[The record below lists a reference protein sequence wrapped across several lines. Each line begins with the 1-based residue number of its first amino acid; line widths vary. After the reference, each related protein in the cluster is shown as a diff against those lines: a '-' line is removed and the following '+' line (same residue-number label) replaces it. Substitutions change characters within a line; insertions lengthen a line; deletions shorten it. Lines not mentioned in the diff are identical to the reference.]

1 MWPATTWDDQDWQG
15 NQARGWAVMG
25 RVRGNQQA
33 LRRAKHE
40 AQRRI
45 AADADAD
52 RMQMMTPA
60 LLEQAYH
67 HRLTA
72 GWRGSTT
79 VLAFL
84 FAMPDEPTMTM
95 LNRRGA
101 YFDIRSGNTW
111 DLFFPGYYRS
121 DDQGLENHVLGTRP
135 VGDQYA
141 NDWFFNERDFDLMRQ
156 HVEDSTGQRW
166 QYSGGSDLILVNAY
180 VPEWGEPTVDWESIQ
195 SGVIHPPETLAASLS
210 GLQGT

>member
-1 MWPATTWDDQDWQG
+1 
-15 NQARGWAVMG
+15 
-25 RVRGNQQA
+25 
-33 LRRAKHE
+33 
-40 AQRRI
+40 
-45 AADADAD
+45 
-52 RMQMMTPA
+52 
-60 LLEQAYH
+60 
-67 HRLTA
+67 
-72 GWRGSTT
+72 
-79 VLAFL
+79 
-84 FAMPDEPTMTM
+84 MTM

-121 DDQGLENHVLGTRP
+121 EDQGFENHVVGTRP

-141 NDWFFNERDFDLMRQ
+141 KDWFFNERDFDLMRQ

-195 SGVIHPPETLAASLS
+195 SGVVHPPESLASIIERITGDLEHGYEDSAYGVSSVMNPANTDGRNSNRNTARDFMVQALAGIASSLGS
-210 GLQGT
+210 KAMGM